1 MPRLPPSVRRLGAIV
16 LVLTLGAVCAWRFA
30 IPPPLPIKV
39 GVLHSL
45 TGTMAASETPLVDA
59 LQLAA
64 EEINA
69 AGGLL
74 DRPIELVIAD
84 GRSDPETFAR
94 EAARLIDT
102 EKVSV
107 LFACWT
113 SACRKAVLPVVEAR
127 RHLMFY
133 PLQYEGLE
141 QSPNLIYTGAA
152 PNQQVLPGAR
162 WAMQNF
168 GSQLYLVGSDYI
180 FPRTANRLIGD
191 LAHATGGR
199 ILAERYRALGEHD
212 FVAIAAEIAR
222 LKPDVILNTLNGDS
236 NRAFFDQLQARGLQ
250 NIPVLSFSL
259 AEPELRA
266 WESAARHPRHYAVWS
281 YFQSLPTAENQA
293 FVRHFQSRFGRARV
307 VSDPMAASYDGLRL
321 WANAV
326 REQGRSDPSS
336 IHAALAHQSVPG
348 AAGEVAIDAA
358 THHTWRRVRIG
369 QATPDGQFRILESSP
384 LPVRPAPY
392 PIYRDK
398 TEWQAIARRLESG
411 S

>member
-1 MPRLPPSVRRLGAIV
+1 MAHLPPSVRRLGAILLV
-16 LVLTLGAVCAWRFA
+16 LVLGALLAWRLA
-30 IPPPLPIKV
+30 VPPPLPIKV

-45 TGTMAASETPLVDA
+45 SGTMAESEAPLVDA
-59 LQLAA
+59 LRLAA

-113 SACRKAVLPVVEAR
+113 SACRKAVLPVVETR

-133 PLQYEGLE
+133 PLQYECLD
-141 QSPNLIYTGAA
+141 QSPNLIYTGAT
-152 PNQQVLPGAR
+152 PNQQILPGAR

-168 GSQLYLVGSDYI
+168 GSRLYLVGSDYI
-180 FPRTANRLIGD
+180 FPRTANRLIRD
-191 LAHATGGR
+191 LAHASGGQ
-199 ILAERYRALGEHD
+199 ILAERYRRLGERD
-212 FVAIAAEIAR
+212 FSAIAAEIAR

-236 NRAFFDQLQARGLQ
+236 NRDFFDLLQARGLQ
-250 NIPVLSFSL
+250 SLPVLSFSL

-266 WESAARHPRHYAVWS
+266 WKSAARHPRHYAIWS

-293 FVRHFQSRFGRARV
+293 FVRNFQNRFGRDRV
-307 VSDPMAASYDGLRL
+307 ISDPMAASYDGLQL

-326 REQGRSDPSS
+326 REQGRSDPQS
-336 IHAALAHQSVPG
+336 IRAALGRQSVPG

-358 THHTWRRVRIG
+358 TRHTWRRVRIG
-369 QATPDGQFRILESSP
+369 QAMPDGQFLILETSP
-384 LPVRPAPY
+384 WPVRPAPY
-392 PIYRDK
+392 PIYRTK
-398 TEWQAIARRLESG
+398 AEWQAITRALESG